1 MSVCF
6 DFSLNVKIDVHCV
19 LVIVLNCFTVL
30 NVSFYRTNLQPT
42 PGGLL
47 EDSIGSVEEIKRS
60 VISCN
65 NNEFLSCEVGGKK
78 LGRFKDSYKSKLCR
92 DGHRSFLNQFTR

>member
-6 DFSLNVKIDVHCV
+6 DFSLNVKIDVHCI

-30 NVSFYRTNLQPT
+30 NVSFYRPIYSRPQEAVRRQYRISRGN
-42 PGGLL
+42 
-47 EDSIGSVEEIKRS
+47 KRS

-65 NNEFLSCEVGGKK
+65 NNEFLSCEVGGKN